1 MQILDG
7 KSLSGKLKDD
17 IIIEFST
24 HKRIP
29 ILAVITIGDDSSSE
43 VYVRNKKKACEY
55 VGFSFMHFSYTSD
68 TKENIIIKKIKE
80 LNKDDTVNGI
90 LLQLPIPEK
99 FDVDKIVNTI
109 DPKKDVDGLTNV
121 CMGKLMNRKYEMIP
135 CTPKGIMEI
144 IKFYNIDLEG
154 KNVCVV
160 GRSSLVGKPIS
171 ILCSDKNA
179 TVTICHSK
187 TQNLK
192 KYTKDADILI
202 VAVGKKWLID
212 KTMIKKDAIIIDVGI
227 NTEDGKIYGDVNP
240 NVESVCSMMTPVPGG
255 VGPMTVACLLQNT
268 FIAYKNMNGIKNE

>member
-1 MQILDG
+1 MQVLDG

-17 IIIEFST
+17 ILASSASY
-24 HKRIP
+24 KRVP

-55 VGFSFMHFSYTSD
+55 VGFSFMHFSYSSD

-99 FDVDKIVNTI
+99 YNVDKIINTI
-109 DPKKDVDGLTNV
+109 NPIKDVDGLTNV
-121 CMGKLMNRKYEMIP
+121 SMGKLMNRKYDLIP

-144 IKFYNIDLEG
+144 FKFYDIDLEG

-171 ILCSDKNA
+171 MLCNDKNA
-179 TVTICHSK
+179 TVTMCHSK
-187 TQNLK
+187 TKDLK
-192 KYTKDADILI
+192 SFTKNADVLI

-227 NTEDGKIYGDVNP
+227 NTENGKLYGDVNP
-240 NVESVCSMMTPVPGG
+240 NVEEKCSMMTPVPGG

-268 FIAYKNMNGIKNE
+268 FNAYKNMNGIKDE

>member
-99 FDVDKIVNTI
+99 YDVDKILNTI

-121 CMGKLMNRKYEMIP
+121 SMGKLMNRKYEMIP

-171 ILCSDKNA
+171 MLCSDKNA

-192 KYTKDADILI
+192 KHTKDADILI

>member
-99 FDVDKIVNTI
+99 YDVDKILNTI

-121 CMGKLMNRKYEMIP
+121 SMGKLMNRKYE
-135 CTPKGIMEI
+135 
-144 IKFYNIDLEG
+144 
-154 KNVCVV
+154 
-160 GRSSLVGKPIS
+160 
-171 ILCSDKNA
+171 
-179 TVTICHSK
+179 
-187 TQNLK
+187 
-192 KYTKDADILI
+192 
-202 VAVGKKWLID
+202 
-212 KTMIKKDAIIIDVGI
+212 
-227 NTEDGKIYGDVNP
+227 
-240 NVESVCSMMTPVPGG
+240 
-255 VGPMTVACLLQNT
+255 
-268 FIAYKNMNGIKNE
+268 

>member
-99 FDVDKIVNTI
+99 FDVDKIINTI
-109 DPKKDVDGLTNV
+109 DPKKDVDGLTNDS
-121 CMGKLMNRKYEMIP
+121 MGKLMNRKYEMIP

-171 ILCSDKNA
+171 MLCSDKNA

-192 KYTKDADILI
+192 KHTKDADILI